1 MNITREMNQQEWYY
15 NLMDAE
21 TCGTL
26 EESAGY
32 AEYLKLC
39 ETAGTDPMVYGDWL
53 SYQKHVKSPGTTLTP
68 ETFQRFQENSRED
81 LEAMVKSLEDENVEL
96 ITELDRMTEW
106 KLAAEEETNRIGKEL
121 LRLREELEVT
131 TDWLDK
137 NKVENASLKQELADV
152 RTAYKFVD
160 DKYDALTYASIRQK
174 IIPSNQPLFPH
185 YYKDVPRNATHVD
198 IYWVLKAW
206 EVTDPCIQ
214 HAVKKLMAAGRRGAK
229 NTEKDLKEARDSITR
244 ALELENTK

>member
-1 MNITREMNQQEWYY
+1 MNYTNEAKDAADAAMAISDAPWTQQDE
-15 NLMDAE
+15 
-21 TCGTL
+21 TL
-26 EESAGY
+26 EES
-32 AEYLKLC
+32 YLQYERLC
-39 ETAGTDPMVYGDWL
+39 ENTDIQAMSFKDWCA
-53 SYQKHVKSPGTTLTP
+53 YQKHVKSPGTTLTP

-81 LEAMVKSLEDENVEL
+81 LEAMVKNLEDENVEL
-96 ITELDRMTEW
+96 ITEIDRMTEW

-137 NKVENASLKQELADV
+137 NKVENAALKQELH
-152 RTAYKFVD
+152 
-160 DKYDALTYASIRQK
+160 ALGNTFSVQT
-174 IIPSNQPLFPH
+174 PVNQPLFPH

-206 EVTDPCIQ
+206 EVIDPCIQ